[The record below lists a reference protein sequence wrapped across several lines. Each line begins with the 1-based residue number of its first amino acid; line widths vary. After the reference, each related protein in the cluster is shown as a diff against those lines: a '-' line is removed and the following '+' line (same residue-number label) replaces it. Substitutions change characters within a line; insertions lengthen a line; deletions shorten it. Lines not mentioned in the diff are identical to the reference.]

1 MKQGGM
7 NMARQ
12 VSLLNQALKQYWKN
26 TTNYPKYAYFMWR
39 NKLANANRDFSE
51 FTEQDIIE
59 KYCKGSLKKYGN
71 LKQWENTEEYAE
83 LMNLLLLEKSNKD
96 FVEIYNAVSEKAK
109 QGDDKAVKTFLALQN
124 EIRKSVKNK
133 KSNKAE
139 QEEIEDD
146 DLVLE

>member
-1 MKQGGM
+1 
-7 NMARQ
+7 MARQ

-39 NKLANANRDFSE
+39 NKLANSNRDFSE
-51 FTEQDIIE
+51 LTEQDIIE

-83 LMNLLLLEKSNKD
+83 LMNLLLLERSNKD
-96 FVEIYNAVSEKAK
+96 FVDIYNAVSEKAK
-109 QGDDKAVKTFLALQN
+109 QGDDKAVKTFLTLQN

-139 QEEIEDD
+139 QEEVEED

>member
-1 MKQGGM
+1 M

-39 NKLANANRDFSE
+39 NGLSNSNRDFSE
-51 FTEQDIIE
+51 FTEQDIID
-59 KYCKGSLKKYGN
+59 KYCKGSMKKYGN

-83 LMNLLLLEKSNKD
+83 LMNLLLLERSNKD
-96 FVEIYNAVSEKAK
+96 FVDIYNAVSEKAK
-109 QGDDKAVKTFLALQN
+109 QGDDKAVKTFLTLQN
-124 EIRKSVKNK
+124 EIRKSVKAK
-133 KSNKAE
+133 KSNTQE
-139 QEEIEDD
+139 QQEEVEED

>member
-1 MKQGGM
+1 
-7 NMARQ
+7 MARQ
-12 VSLLNQALKQYWKN
+12 ISLLNQALKQYWKN
-26 TTNYPKYAYFMWR
+26 TTTYPKYAYFMWK

-51 FTEQDIIE
+51 FTEQDIID

-109 QGDDKAVKTFLALQN
+109 QGDEKAVKTFLTLQN

-139 QEEIEDD
+139 QEEVEDD
-146 DLVLE
+146 DLILE

>member
-1 MKQGGM
+1 
-7 NMARQ
+7 MARQ

>member
-1 MKQGGM
+1 
-7 NMARQ
+7 MARQ

-26 TTNYPKYAYFMWR
+26 TTNYPKYVYFMWR
-39 NKLANANRDFSE
+39 NGLSNSNRNFAD

-59 KYCKGSLKKYGN
+59 KYCKGSMKKYGN

-96 FVEIYNAVSEKAK
+96 FVEIYNVVSEKAK
-109 QGDDKAVKTFLALQN
+109 QGDDKAVKTFLALQS
-124 EIRKSVKNK
+124 ELKKSVKNK
-133 KSNKAE
+133 KLNKQETEE
-139 QEEIEDD
+139 QEDD